1 MIRIIAVK
9 EVLITVYNPNDQ
21 LITSLSLPNCRE
33 LGGMPLEGG
42 KAFRKGVFIRSSS
55 PEKLTPEQILE
66 VKEYGVKC
74 VVDLRAEAE
83 LKDFGNPFQNDP
95 DVDFCFVSLFPGDP
109 NNLSD
114 ELLDFIRKRHLGDY
128 YVRICEDLG
137 KDVIKTMRYLLNSK
151 GLTLFHC
158 THGKDRTGTITAL
171 LYLLAGASR
180 ENIILNYQASY
191 KYLEKFLER
200 RMAKMPDDMKH
211 LLRSDKLNMEIF
223 LDYVDERWNGDISG
237 FFRFNGMSDEEI
249 VQLKAKCV
257 E

>member
-9 EVLITVYNPNDQ
+9 EVLITVYNPDDQ

-191 KYLEKFLER
+191 KYLEKYLEK

-237 FFRFNGMSDEEI
+237 FFRFNGMTDEEI

>member
-9 EVLITVYNPNDQ
+9 EVLITVYNPDDQ

-191 KYLEKFLER
+191 KYLEKYLER

-237 FFRFNGMSDEEI
+237 FFRFNGMTDAEI

>member
-1 MIRIIAVK
+1 MS
-9 EVLITVYNPNDQ
+9 LYNPDDQ
-21 LITSLSLPNCRE
+21 LIRSLKLANCRE
-33 LGGMPLEGG
+33 LGGMPLENG
-42 KAFRKGVFIRSSS
+42 KTFKKGVFIRSSS
-55 PEKLTPEQILE
+55 PERLTPEQVQE
-66 VKEYGVKC
+66 VKDYGVKC

-95 DVDFCFVSLFPGDP
+95 DVEFCFVSLFPGDP

-114 ELLDFIRKRHLGDY
+114 DLLDFIRKSHLGDY

-137 KDVIKTMRYLLNSK
+137 KDVIKVMRYLLNSK

-180 ENIILNYQASY
+180 ENIILNYRASY
-191 KYLEKFLER
+191 KYLEKQLER
-200 RMAKMPDDMKH
+200 MMAKMPDDMKH
-211 LLRSDKLNMEIF
+211 LLRSDELNMEIF
-223 LDYVDERWNGDISG
+223 LDYVDKTWNGDITN
-237 FFRFNGMSDEEI
+237 FFRFNGMTDEEI
-249 VQLKAKCV
+249 SALRAKCV

>member
-1 MIRIIAVK
+1 M
-9 EVLITVYNPNDQ
+9 YNPDDQ

-137 KDVIKTMRYLLNSK
+137 KDVIKTMRYLLGSK

-191 KYLEKFLER
+191 KYLEKYLER

-237 FFRFNGMSDEEI
+237 FFRFNGMTDEEI
-249 VQLKAKCV
+249 VQLKAKCI

>member
-1 MIRIIAVK
+1 M
-9 EVLITVYNPNDQ
+9 YNPDDQ
-21 LITSLSLPNCRE
+21 LIRSLKLANCRE
-33 LGGMPLEGG
+33 LGGMPLEDGG
-42 KAFRKGVFIRSSS
+42 TFKNGVFIRSSS
-55 PEKLTPEQILE
+55 PEKLTPEQVQE
-66 VKEYGVKC
+66 VKDYGVKC

-95 DVDFCFVSLFPGDP
+95 GVDFCFVSLFPGDP

-137 KDVIKTMRYLLNSK
+137 KDVIKTMRHLLNSK

-180 ENIILNYQASY
+180 ENIILNYEASY
-191 KYLEKFLER
+191 KYLEKLLER

-211 LLRSDKLNMEIF
+211 LLRSDRLNMEIF
-223 LDYVDERWNGDISG
+223 LDYVDERWNGNVAD
-237 FFRFNGMSDEEI
+237 FFRYNGMSDEEI
-249 VQLKAKCV
+249 SQLKAKCV

>member
-1 MIRIIAVK
+1 MS
-9 EVLITVYNPNDQ
+9 LYNPDDQ
-21 LITSLSLPNCRE
+21 LIRSLKLANCRE
-33 LGGMPLEGG
+33 LGGMPLAGG
-42 KAFRKGVFIRSSS
+42 KIFKKGVFIRSSS
-55 PEKLTPEQILE
+55 PERLTPEQVQE
-66 VKEYGVKC
+66 VKNYGVRC

-114 ELLDFIRKRHLGDY
+114 DLLDFIRKSHLGDY

-137 KDVIKTMRYLLNSK
+137 EDVIKVMRYLLNSK

-191 KYLEKFLER
+191 MYLEKHLER
-200 RMAKMPDDMKH
+200 MMAKMPDDMKH
-211 LLRSDKLNMEIF
+211 LLRSDELNMEIF
-223 LDYVDERWNGDISG
+223 LDYVDKTWNGDITN
-237 FFRFNGMSDEEI
+237 FFRYNGMTDAEI
-249 VQLKAKCV
+249 TALKAKCV

>member
-1 MIRIIAVK
+1 MS
-9 EVLITVYNPNDQ
+9 LYNPDDQ
-21 LITSLSLPNCRE
+21 LIRSLKLANCRE
-33 LGGMPLEGG
+33 LGGMPLAGG
-42 KAFRKGVFIRSSS
+42 KTFKKGVFIRSGS
-55 PEKLTPEQILE
+55 PERLTPEQVQE
-66 VKEYGVKC
+66 VKNYGVRC

-114 ELLDFIRKRHLGDY
+114 DLLDFIRKSHLGDY
-128 YVRICEDLG
+128 YVRICEDLSE
-137 KDVIKTMRYLLNSK
+137 DVIKVMRYLLNSK

-191 KYLEKFLER
+191 KYLEKHLER
-200 RMAKMPDDMKH
+200 MMAKMPDDMKH
-211 LLRSDKLNMEIF
+211 LLRSDELNMEIF
-223 LDYVDERWNGDISG
+223 LDYVDKTWNGDITN
-237 FFRFNGMSDEEI
+237 FFRYNGMTDAEI
-249 VQLKAKCV
+249 TALKAKCV

>member
-9 EVLITVYNPNDQ
+9 EVLITVYNPDDQ

-137 KDVIKTMRYLLNSK
+137 KDVIKTMRYLLGSK

-191 KYLEKFLER
+191 KYLEKYLER

-237 FFRFNGMSDEEI
+237 FFRFNGMTDAEI

>member
-1 MIRIIAVK
+1 M
-9 EVLITVYNPNDQ
+9 YNPDDQ

-191 KYLEKFLER
+191 KYLEKYLER

-237 FFRFNGMSDEEI
+237 FFRFNGMTDEEI

>member
-1 MIRIIAVK
+1 M
-9 EVLITVYNPNDQ
+9 YNPDDQ
-21 LITSLSLPNCRE
+21 LIKGLNLVNCRE
-33 LGGMPLEGG
+33 LGGMPLKDGRTF
-42 KAFRKGVFIRSSS
+42 KKGVFIRSSS
-55 PEKLTPEQILE
+55 PEKLTPEQVQE
-66 VKEYGVKC
+66 VKDYGVKC

-83 LKDFGNPFQNDP
+83 LRDYKNPFQNDP

-114 ELLDFIRKRHLGDY
+114 DLLDFIRKRHLGDY

-137 KDVIKTMRYLLNSK
+137 SDVVKAMRYLLNSK

-180 ENIILNYQASY
+180 ENIILNYQVSY
-191 KYLEKFLER
+191 KYLEKYLER

-237 FFRFNGMSDEEI
+237 FFRLNGMTDDEI
-249 VQLKAKCV
+249 DQLKAKCV

>member
-1 MIRIIAVK
+1 MS
-9 EVLITVYNPNDQ
+9 LYNPDDQ
-21 LITSLSLPNCRE
+21 LIKCLKLANCRE
-33 LGGMPLEGG
+33 LGGMPLKSG
-42 KAFRKGVFIRSSS
+42 KTFKKGVFIRSSS
-55 PEKLTPEQILE
+55 PERLTPEQVQE
-66 VKEYGVKC
+66 VKDYGVRC

-114 ELLDFIRKRHLGDY
+114 EMLNFIRKRHLGDY

-137 KDVIKTMRYLLNSK
+137 SDVIKTMRYLLNSK

-180 ENIILNYQASY
+180 ENIISNYRVSY
-191 KYLEKFLER
+191 KYLEKHLER
-200 RMAKMPDDMKH
+200 MMAKMPDNMKH
-211 LLRSDKLNMEIF
+211 LLRSDEHNMEIF
-223 LDYVDERWNGDISG
+223 LDYVDKTWNGDITN

-249 VQLKAKCV
+249 DALKAKCV

>member
-1 MIRIIAVK
+1 M
-9 EVLITVYNPNDQ
+9 LITVYNPDDQ

-137 KDVIKTMRYLLNSK
+137 KDVIKTMRYLLGSK

-191 KYLEKFLER
+191 KYLEKYLER

-237 FFRFNGMSDEEI
+237 FFRFNGMTDEEI
-249 VQLKAKCV
+249 VQLKAKCI

>member
-9 EVLITVYNPNDQ
+9 EVLITVYNPDDQ

-191 KYLEKFLER
+191 KYLEKYLER

-237 FFRFNGMSDEEI
+237 FFRFNGMTDEEI

>member
-1 MIRIIAVK
+1 M
-9 EVLITVYNPNDQ
+9 YNPDDQ

-42 KAFRKGVFIRSSS
+42 KTFRKGVFIRSSS
-55 PEKLTPEQILE
+55 PEKLTPEQICE
-66 VKEYGVKC
+66 VKDYGVKC

-180 ENIILNYQASY
+180 ENIILNYEASY
-191 KYLEKFLER
+191 KYLEKLLER

-211 LLRSDKLNMEIF
+211 LLRSDRLNMEIF
-223 LDYVDERWNGDISG
+223 LDYVDERWNGNISE

-249 VQLKAKCV
+249 SQLKAKCV

>member
-1 MIRIIAVK
+1 M
-9 EVLITVYNPNDQ
+9 LITVYNPDDQ

-191 KYLEKFLER
+191 KYLEKYLER

-237 FFRFNGMSDEEI
+237 FFRFNGMTDEEI

>member
-1 MIRIIAVK
+1 M
-9 EVLITVYNPNDQ
+9 LITVYNPDDQ

-95 DVDFCFVSLFPGDP
+95 DVVFCFVSLFPGDP

-114 ELLDFIRKRHLGDY
+114 DLLDFIRKRHLGDY

-137 KDVIKTMRYLLNSK
+137 KDVIKTMRYLLGSK

-180 ENIILNYQASY
+180 ENIILNYQVSY
-191 KYLEKFLER
+191 KYLEKHLER

-237 FFRFNGMSDEEI
+237 FFRFNGMTDEEI

>member
-1 MIRIIAVK
+1 MS
-9 EVLITVYNPNDQ
+9 LYNPDDQ
-21 LITSLSLPNCRE
+21 LITCLKLANCRE
-33 LGGMPLEGG
+33 LGGMPLKGG
-42 KAFRKGVFIRSSS
+42 KTFKKGVFIRSSS
-55 PEKLTPEQILE
+55 PEKLTADQIQE
-66 VKEYGVKC
+66 VKDYGVKC
-74 VVDLRAEAE
+74 VVDLRSDAE
-83 LKDFGNPFQNDP
+83 LKDFRNPFQNDP

-114 ELLDFIRKRHLGDY
+114 DLLDFIRKRHLGDY

-137 KDVIKTMRYLLNSK
+137 KDVIKAMRYLLNSK

-158 THGKDRTGTITAL
+158 THGKDRTGTIAAI

-191 KYLEKFLER
+191 KYLEKYLER
-200 RMAKMPDDMKH
+200 KIAKMPDDMKH

-223 LDYVDERWNGDISG
+223 LDYVDKTWNGDIAN
-237 FFRFNGMSDEEI
+237 FLRFNGMSDDEI
-249 VQLKAKCV
+249 TSLKAKCV

>member
-1 MIRIIAVK
+1 M
-9 EVLITVYNPNDQ
+9 YNPDDQ
-21 LITSLSLPNCRE
+21 LIRSLKLVNCRE
-33 LGGMPLEGG
+33 LGGMPLSNG
-42 KAFRKGVFIRSSS
+42 KTFKKGVFIRSSS
-55 PEKLTPEQILE
+55 PEKLTPEQVQE
-66 VKEYGVKC
+66 VKDYGVKC

-83 LKDFGNPFQNDP
+83 LRDYKNPFQNDP

-114 ELLDFIRKRHLGDY
+114 DLLDFIRKRHLGDY

-137 KDVIKTMRYLLNSK
+137 SDVVKAMRYLLNSK

-180 ENIILNYQASY
+180 ENIILNYEASY
-191 KYLEKFLER
+191 KYLEKYLER
-200 RMAKMPDDMKH
+200 RMTKMPDDMKH

-223 LDYVDERWNGDISG
+223 LDYVDERWNGDITG
-237 FFRFNGMSDEEI
+237 FFRFNGMTDEEI
-249 VQLKAKCV
+249 SALKAKCV
-257 E
+257 D

>member
-9 EVLITVYNPNDQ
+9 EVLITVYNPDDQ

-137 KDVIKTMRYLLNSK
+137 KDVIKTMRYLLGSK

-191 KYLEKFLER
+191 KYLEKYLER

-237 FFRFNGMSDEEI
+237 FFRFNGMTDEEI

>member
-1 MIRIIAVK
+1 MS
-9 EVLITVYNPNDQ
+9 LYNPDDQ
-21 LITSLSLPNCRE
+21 LITCLKLANCRE
-33 LGGMPLEGG
+33 LGGMPLEDG
-42 KAFRKGVFIRSSS
+42 KTFKKGVFIRSSS
-55 PEKLTPEQILE
+55 PEKLTADQIQE
-66 VKEYGVKC
+66 VKDYGVKC
-74 VVDLRAEAE
+74 VVDLRSDAE
-83 LKDFGNPFQNDP
+83 LKDFRNPFQNDP

-114 ELLDFIRKRHLGDY
+114 DLLDFIRKRHLGDY

-137 KDVIKTMRYLLNSK
+137 KDVIKAMRYLLNSK

-158 THGKDRTGTITAL
+158 THGKDRTGTVAAI

-191 KYLEKFLER
+191 KYLEKYLER
-200 RMAKMPDDMKH
+200 KIAKMPDDMKH

-223 LDYVDERWNGDISG
+223 LDYVDKTWNGDIAN
-237 FFRFNGMSDEEI
+237 FLRFNGMSDDEI
-249 VQLKAKCV
+249 TSLKAKCV